1 MFCCSQW
8 SMFLK
13 SITPLKAAKREWEDS
28 DLQMG
33 NPKLILQQLLCPGQA
48 FLTELQIY
56 ICRKGQF
63 SFFGFLL
70 HLYILPEEWKPQ
82 VKKKNA
88 IIKKNHQNVSF
99 EIKLT
104 HMKNISKTCL
114 SFNVS
119 CRFGM
124 PLILRRYLDD
134 LREDWES
141 TSESIDWAI
150 RGAGLGR
157 TLPGSNSS
165 SSGITILSSE
175 GKRFK

>member
-1 MFCCSQW
+1 
-8 SMFLK
+8 
-13 SITPLKAAKREWEDS
+13 
-28 DLQMG
+28 MG

-48 FLTELQIY
+48 FLTEFQIY

-70 HLYILPEEWKPQ
+70 HLYILPKEWKPQ
-82 VKKKNA
+82 VKKKC
-88 IIKKNHQNVSF
+88 SY
-99 EIKLT
+99 EET
-104 HMKNISKTCL
+104 SSKRFIWDQSDTYEKHKQTCL

-141 TSESIDWAI
+141 PSESIDWAM

-165 SSGITILSSE
+165 SSGMTILSSE
-175 GKRFK
+175 GRRFK